1 MVLSKPDIMRW
12 MEEGRLKIEPSPTS
26 SHINQ
31 VSVDLRL
38 GRRFTVM
45 KKQPDHVSSVRIK
58 PSVFGASDLWEHRE
72 VDSFV
77 LEPREFVLAQTH
89 ETVTMPSDLVGLIE
103 GRSSW
108 ARVGVGVHM
117 IAPKIDPGFEGTITL
132 EISNMGKMKVE
143 LVAEEDTPA
152 QLILLRLT
160 TDLDESDL
168 YGADESDL
176 FQFQSEPIPH
186 GGGTDKQRDADP
198 P

>member
-12 MEEGRLKIEPSPTS
+12 MEEGRLKIEPAPAS
-26 SHINQ
+26 SHVNQ

-38 GRRFTVM
+38 GRKFSVM
-45 KKQPDHVSSVRIK
+45 KTQPDYVSSVRVK
-58 PSVFGASDLWEHRE
+58 PSLFESRDLWEHRE
-72 VDSFV
+72 LGSYV
-77 LEPREFVLAQTH
+77 LEPSEFVLAQTH

-117 IAPKIDPGFEGTITL
+117 TAPKIDPGFEGTITL
-132 EISNMGKMKVE
+132 EICNLGKMKVE

-152 QLILLRLT
+152 QLMLLKVT
-160 TDLDESDL
+160 TDLAEEEL

-176 FQFQSEPIPH
+176 FQFQSDPIPH
-186 GGGTDKQRDADP
+186 GGGTDR
-198 P
+198 

>member
-12 MEEGRLKIEPSPTS
+12 MEEGGLKIEPAPAS
-26 SHINQ
+26 SHVNQ

-38 GRRFTVM
+38 GRKFSVM
-45 KKQPDHVSSVRIK
+45 KTQPDYVSSVRVK
-58 PSVFGASDLWEHRE
+58 PSLFESRDLWEHRE
-72 VDSFV
+72 LGSYV
-77 LEPREFVLAQTH
+77 LEPSEFVLAQTH

-117 IAPKIDPGFEGTITL
+117 TAPKIDPGFEGTITL
-132 EISNMGKMKVE
+132 EISNLGKMKVE

-152 QLILLRLT
+152 QLMLLKVT
-160 TDLDESDL
+160 TDLAEEEL

-176 FQFQSEPIPH
+176 FQFQSDPIPH
-186 GGGTDKQRDADP
+186 GGGTDR
-198 P
+198 